1 MSAAVMWLV
10 LIIILIIIEVAT
22 TAYISLWFILG
33 ALAAMF
39 LSFAT
44 ENITILI
51 AVFLFVSFIF
61 LILFRPFALKY
72 AKPKAKS
79 NIDALIGAEGIVIET
94 INNIAN
100 TGKVKVMGQ
109 EWSAISEDNKVIET
123 GKKIIVLKI
132 TGIKLIVK
140 EAEE

>member
-22 TAYISLWFILG
+22 TAYISLWFIVG

-109 EWSAISEDNKVIET
+109 EWSAISENNKVIET